1 MKSEEYTDDAFWDLV
16 GSDSHTFLA
25 FWSHTC
31 PPCKVMAPVF
41 ERLSKR
47 FRGSS
52 EFVAVSTYDRPDMAK
67 RFGISSTPTFILA
80 RRGKAVRRFYGV
92 IREQVLAEELSNFAP
107 PTAPPDLGGSG
118 LLGKIAANF
127 RRN

>member
-1 MKSEEYTDDAFWDLV
+1 MKSEDYSDDAFWDQV
-16 GSDSHTFLA
+16 RSDSHTFLA

-47 FRGSS
+47 YEGSI

-67 RFGISSTPTFILA
+67 KFGISSTPTFILA
-80 RRGKAVRRFYGV
+80 RRGKALRRFYGV
-92 IREQVLAEELSNFAP
+92 IREQALAEQLTAYAP
-107 PTAPPDLGGSG
+107 PTAPPDVGGSG
-118 LLGKIAANF
+118 LLARIAGVF

>member
-1 MKSEEYTDDAFWDLV
+1 MKSEEYTDDAFWDQV

-31 PPCKVMAPVF
+31 PPCKVMAPIF
-41 ERLSKR
+41 ERLGKR
-47 FRGSS
+47 FRGSI

-67 RFGISSTPTFILA
+67 RFGISSTPTFVLA

-92 IREQVLAEELSNFAP
+92 IREQTLAEELSKFSP
-107 PTAPPDLGGSG
+107 PTAPPDVGGSG
-118 LLGKIAANF
+118 LLGRIAGIF

>member
-1 MKSEEYTDDAFWDLV
+1 MKSEEYTDDAFWDQIR
-16 GSDSHTFLA
+16 SDSHTLLA

-47 FRGSS
+47 YEGSI

-80 RRGKAVRRFYGV
+80 RRGKALRRFYGV
-92 IREQVLAEELSNFAP
+92 IREQALAEQLSAFAP

-118 LLGKIAANF
+118 LLARIAGIF

>member
-1 MKSEEYTDDAFWDLV
+1 MKSEDYSDEAFWDQV
-16 GSDSHTFLA
+16 RSDSHTFLA

-41 ERLSKR
+41 ERLGKR
-47 FRGSS
+47 FQGSI

-67 RFGISSTPTFILA
+67 KFGISSTPTFILA
-80 RRGKAVRRFYGV
+80 RRGKALRRFYGV
-92 IREQVLAEELSNFAP
+92 IREQALAEQLSAYAP
-107 PTAPPDLGGSG
+107 PTAPPDVGGSG
-118 LLGKIAANF
+118 LIARIAGVF

>member
-1 MKSEEYTDDAFWDLV
+1 MKSEEYTDDAFWDQV
-16 GSDSHTFLA
+16 RSDSHTFLA

-47 FRGSS
+47 FEGSI
-52 EFVAVSTYDRPDMAK
+52 EFLAVSTYDRPDMAK

-80 RRGKAVRRFYGV
+80 RRGKALRRFYGV
-92 IREQVLAEELSNFAP
+92 IREQVLAEQLSAFAP
-107 PTAPPDLGGSG
+107 PTAPPDVGGSG
-118 LLGKIAANF
+118 LLGRIAGLF

>member
-1 MKSEEYTDDAFWDLV
+1 MKSEEYTDDAFWDQV

-31 PPCKVMAPVF
+31 PPCKVMAPIF
-41 ERLSKR
+41 ERLGKR
-47 FRGSS
+47 FKGSI

-92 IREQVLAEELSNFAP
+92 IREQKLAEELSKYAP
-107 PTAPPDLGGSG
+107 PTAAPDVGGSR
-118 LLGKIAANF
+118 LLTKITGIF

>member
-1 MKSEEYTDDAFWDLV
+1 MKSEDYTDDAFWDQV
-16 GSDSHTFLA
+16 RSDSHTFLA

-47 FRGSS
+47 FRSS
-52 EFVAVSTYDRPDMAK
+52 IEFVAVSTYDRPDMAK
-67 RFGISSTPTFILA
+67 RFGISSTPTFVLA

-92 IREQVLAEELSNFAP
+92 IREQALAEQLSAYAP
-107 PTAPPDLGGSG
+107 LTAPPDVGGSG
-118 LLGKIAANF
+118 LLARIAGIF

>member
-1 MKSEEYTDDAFWDLV
+1 MKSEEFTDEAFWEQV
-16 GSDSHTFLA
+16 RSDSHTFLA

-47 FRGSS
+47 FQGSI
-52 EFVAVSTYDRPDMAK
+52 EFLAVSTYDRPDMAK

-80 RRGKAVRRFYGV
+80 RRGKALRRFYGV
-92 IREQVLAEELSNFAP
+92 IREQALAEQLSAFAP

-118 LLGKIAANF
+118 ILGRIAGIF

>member
-1 MKSEEYTDDAFWDLV
+1 MKSEDYSDDAFWDQV
-16 GSDSHTFLA
+16 RSDSHTFLA

-47 FRGSS
+47 YKGSI

-80 RRGKAVRRFYGV
+80 RRGKALRRFYGV
-92 IREQVLAEELSNFAP
+92 IREQALAEQLTAYAP
-107 PTAPPDLGGSG
+107 PTAPPDVGGSG
-118 LLGKIAANF
+118 LLARIAGVF

>member
-1 MKSEEYTDDAFWDLV
+1 MKSEDYSDDAFWDQV
-16 GSDSHTFLA
+16 RSDSHTFLA

-41 ERLSKR
+41 ERLGKR
-47 FRGSS
+47 FQGSI

-67 RFGISSTPTFILA
+67 KFGISSTPTFILA
-80 RRGKAVRRFYGV
+80 RRGKALRRFYGV
-92 IREQVLAEELSNFAP
+92 IREQALAEQLSAYAP
-107 PTAPPDLGGSG
+107 PTAPPDVGGSG
-118 LLGKIAANF
+118 LLARITGVF

>member
-1 MKSEEYTDDAFWDLV
+1 MKSEEYTDEAFWEQIQ
-16 GSDSHTFLA
+16 SDSHTFLA

-31 PPCKVMAPVF
+31 APCKVMAPVF

-47 FRGSS
+47 YRGSI

-80 RRGKAVRRFYGV
+80 RRGKALRHFYGV
-92 IREQVLAEELSNFAP
+92 IREQVLAEHLSAFAL
-107 PTAPPDLGGSG
+107 PTAAPDVGGPG
-118 LLGKIAANF
+118 LFGRIAGLF

>member
-1 MKSEEYTDDAFWDLV
+1 MKSEEYTDDAFWDQIR
-16 GSDSHTFLA
+16 SDSHTLLA

-47 FRGSS
+47 YEGSI

-67 RFGISSTPTFILA
+67 KFGISSTPTFILA
-80 RRGKAVRRFYGV
+80 RRGKALRRFYGV
-92 IREQVLAEELSNFAP
+92 IREQALAEQLSAFAP

-118 LLGKIAANF
+118 LLARIAGIF